1 MPNEKP
7 PDEAE
12 TEIRVERGQGW
23 VHPHEPPLPGD
34 APPGPVAPR
43 RVYEEERVVTDER
56 GKTLRVVERTEE
68 PPRRRGP
75 NLVPALLVVL
85 GLVLGGLVV
94 AWYLT
99 REDTAS
105 VPSVIG
111 STADEAVSRVEA
123 EGLVADVENRP
134 GDAPDGTVIE
144 QDPQGGAEADEGS
157 TVRIVVSSGP
167 ETRPLPNAV
176 GLDETAAR
184 DRLAAAGYEVEV
196 TEVFSDER
204 PRGTVVSQ
212 DPPAGR
218 QVAEGETVRLEVSKG
233 PEFVQLPSLVGR
245 SADSAETELEQLGL
259 QANVVEVPSR
269 EPAGTVVA
277 QHPGAGRAR
286 VGSTVRLNASKGS

>member
-1 MPNEKP
+1 MPDERP

-12 TEIRVERGQGW
+12 TEIRVEREHGW
-23 VHPHEPPLPGD
+23 VHPHEPPLPD
-34 APPGPVAPR
+34 DPLSGPVAPP
-43 RVYEEERVVTDER
+43 RVHEEERVVTDAR
-56 GKTLRVVERTEE
+56 GRTLRVVERTEE
-68 PPRRRGP
+68 PPRRRRP
-75 NLVPALLVVL
+75 NLVPALLIVL
-85 GLVLGGLVV
+85 GLAVGVLAV

-99 REDTAS
+99 REDAAA
-105 VPSVIG
+105 VPSVTG
-111 STADEAVSRVEA
+111 STAEEAVSRVEA
-123 EGLVADVENRP
+123 EGFVAAVENRP
-134 GDAPDGTVIE
+134 DDAPDGTVID
-144 QDPQGGAEADEGS
+144 QDPQGGVEADEGS

-212 DPPAGR
+212 DSPAGR
-218 QVAEGETVRLEVSKG
+218 QVPVGETVRLEVSKG

-245 SADSAETELEQLGL
+245 SADSAEAQLEQLGL

-277 QHPGAGRAR
+277 QHPGPGRVR
-286 VGSTVRLNASKGS
+286 VGSTVRLNASKGA